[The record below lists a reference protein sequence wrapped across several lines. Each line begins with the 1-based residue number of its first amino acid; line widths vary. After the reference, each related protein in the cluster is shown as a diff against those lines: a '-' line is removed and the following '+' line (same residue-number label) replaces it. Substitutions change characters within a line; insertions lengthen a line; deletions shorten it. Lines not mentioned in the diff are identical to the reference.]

1 MAHLS
6 SIFNSSNISKNK
18 EQFKRDQLEKML
30 DTFVND
36 LPKLPDELNVNE
48 YDPTLL
54 EIEPDWN
61 KFVGESISQNMPNK
75 IAKQQMAIWELLTT
89 ECSHI
94 KTTKIIIDVF
104 LNCLLSLK
112 SSDLTAELFNE
123 IDIKKLFCNII
134 DVFNCNLNFWL
145 KYLHPIVHNIQQTNS
160 KQIDPS
166 SLINGFSDFKNLFSP
181 YEEFILEKNNSLEY
195 FKKKS
200 EENEYF
206 NRFILWAENHPLVGR
221 LKIADFMMIPVQRL
235 TKYELLLKKN
245 STVYRRRNKTKS
257 NRLHY

>member
-1 MAHLS
+1 
-6 SIFNSSNISKNK
+6 
-18 EQFKRDQLEKML
+18 
-30 DTFVND
+30 
-36 LPKLPDELNVNE
+36 
-48 YDPTLL
+48 
-54 EIEPDWN
+54 
-61 KFVGESISQNMPNK
+61 MPNK

-166 SLINGFSDFKNLFSP
+166 SLINGFSDVSSMCNTFFRRWRLKLIFYFLIFKFKNLFSP

-206 NRFILWAENHPLVGR
+206 NRFILVSFDSLAEQKFFEEFKFIYFFFKVGR
-221 LKIADFMMIPVQRL
+221 KPSISWP
-235 TKYELLLKKN
+235 T
-245 STVYRRRNKTKS
+245 
-257 NRLHY
+257 